1 MTDQWCIETLA
12 MNRKG
17 ILDSSFPIS
26 IYLTIIRLFKLICPD
41 WDICLVIV
49 LYDYYEECIW
59 SLSISLLTNN
69 NSSNDITG
77 FSSSISMQ
85 NNLFIVVRVY
95 INSKNNT

>member
-49 LYDYYEECIW
+49 LYDYYEECI
-59 SLSISLLTNN
+59 
-69 NSSNDITG
+69 
-77 FSSSISMQ
+77 
-85 NNLFIVVRVY
+85 
-95 INSKNNT
+95 